1 MTDCSSGSI
10 HRVGILF
17 AGGPAPGA
25 NAVISSA
32 ALVFIKSGIEVVGFL
47 HGYSRLQN
55 FDEETAPLVEGD
67 AYEMLTLSKVVGCR
81 NRRGIIIGTA
91 RANPGKMVNCPAD
104 LDDPEKTAPLRRTYM
119 GLRSLGV
126 DALISIGGDDTL
138 KTANKLYEYQ
148 KHANVEH
155 KVRVVH
161 VPKTI
166 DNDYNGI
173 DFTFGYFTAVN
184 FMAQEIRN
192 LEADSRAAGAYFIV
206 ECMGRKAG
214 WLSYG
219 VAVAGEAQMVVG
231 VEDIPELM
239 KAAGKENTDS
249 LDLNVLVDHIV
260 DLIRARRARRQRYG
274 VVVLAEGLAEKLPQD
289 FIESLSRDE
298 HGHISLGDIHLGH
311 MVAKM
316 VMKRLTELGIPKV
329 KVNGVQ
335 LGYEARCASPHAFDV
350 MLGSALGVGAYI
362 ALVEKDL
369 DGYMVSTVGQLDHC
383 FVPFAQLVD
392 PATLVTEVRFIK
404 PDSDFHRLAVLL
416 SDDMGSRM

>member
-1 MTDCSSGSI
+1 MSNCPNTDI

-32 ALVFIKSGIEVVGFL
+32 ALAFLKSGIEVVGFL

-55 FDEETAPLVEGD
+55 FDEETAPLIEGD
-67 AYEMLTLSKVVGCR
+67 AYEVLTISKVVGTR

-91 RANPGKMVNCPAD
+91 RANPGKKINSPED
-104 LDDPEKTAPLRRTYM
+104 LRDPEKSAPLLRTYN
-119 GLRSLGV
+119 GLRSLNI
-126 DALISIGGDDTL
+126 DAMISIGGDDTL
-138 KTANKLYEYQ
+138 KTAKKLYEFQ
-148 KHANVEH
+148 KCANVE
-155 KVRVVH
+155 KRVRVVH
-161 VPKTI
+161 LPKTI

-192 LEADSRAAGAYFIV
+192 LEADSRANNAYFIV

-219 VAVAGEAQMVVG
+219 VAMAGEAQMVVG

-239 KAAGKENTDS
+239 KNAGREDNGY
-249 LDLNVLVDHIV
+249 LDLNVLVEHIV
-260 DLIRARRARRQRYG
+260 ELIRARRARRQKYG
-274 VVVLAEGLAEKLPQD
+274 VVVLAEGLAEKLPAD
-289 FIESLSRDE
+289 FLEATTRDE
-298 HGHISLGDIHLGH
+298 HGHISLGDVHLGH
-311 MVAKM
+311 LVAKM
-316 VMKRLTELGIPKV
+316 TMRRMEELGMPKV
-329 KVNGVQ
+329 KINGVQ

-350 MLGSALGVGAYI
+350 MLGSCLGVGAYI
-362 ALVEKDL
+362 ALAEKGL

-383 FVPFAQLVD
+383 FVPFHELIDQK
-392 PATLVTEVRFIK
+392 TLVTEVRYINTN
-404 PDSDFHRLAVLL
+404 SDFHRLAVLL
-416 SDDMGSRM
+416 SDDLGVRV

>member
-1 MTDCSSGSI
+1 MDI
-10 HRVGILF
+10 KRVGILF

-32 ALVFIKSGIEVVGFL
+32 ALAFVKAGIEVIGFL

-55 FDEETAPLVEGD
+55 FDEEKMPLVEGD
-67 AYEMLTLSKVVGCR
+67 AYEILDFSRIVGTR
-81 NRRGIIIGTA
+81 NKRGIMIGTA
-91 RANPGKMVNCPAD
+91 RANPGKLINAPAD
-104 LDDPEKTAPLRRTYM
+104 LDDPVKSEPLKRTYL
-119 GLRSLGV
+119 GLRSLGI

-138 KTANKLYEYQ
+138 KTANKLHEYQ
-148 KHANVEH
+148 KHANVSQ

-161 VPKTI
+161 LPKTI

-173 DFTFGYFTAVN
+173 DFTFGFFTAVN

-192 LEADSRAAGAYFIV
+192 LEADARAGQAYFIA

-219 VAVAGEAQMVVG
+219 VAMAGEAQMVVG
-231 VEDIPELM
+231 VEDIPALM
-239 KAAGKENTDS
+239 EQAGKKFEGY

-260 DLIRARRARRQRYG
+260 DLITARRARRQRFG

-289 FIESLSRDE
+289 FLEATSRDE
-298 HGHISLGDIHLGH
+298 HGHISLGDVHLGH
-311 MVAKM
+311 LVAKL
-316 VMKRLTELGIPKV
+316 VMKRLADLGMPKT

-335 LGYEARCASPHAFDV
+335 LGYEARCASPHAYDV
-350 MLGSALGVGAYI
+350 MLGSCLGVGAYV
-362 ALVEKDL
+362 ALVERGL
-369 DGYMVSTVGQLDHC
+369 DGYMVSSVGQLEHS
-383 FVPFAQLVD
+383 FVPFHELINQE
-392 PATLVTEVRFIK
+392 TLVTEVRYIN

-416 SDDMGSRM
+416 SDDLGTRI

>member
-1 MTDCSSGSI
+1 MAERKSNI
-10 HRVGILF
+10 RRVGILF

-32 ALVFIKSGIEVVGFL
+32 ALAFVKAGIEVIGFL

-55 FDEETAPLVEGD
+55 FDEEKMPLVEGD
-67 AYEMLTLSKVVGCR
+67 AYIVLDFSRIVGTR
-81 NRRGIIIGTA
+81 NKRGIMIGSA
-91 RANPGKMVNCPAD
+91 RANPGKMINCPED
-104 LDDPEKTAPLRRTYM
+104 LDDPEKSAPLRRTYL

-148 KHANVEH
+148 KHANIED

-161 VPKTI
+161 LPKTI

-192 LEADSRAAGAYFIV
+192 LEADARANSAYFIA

-214 WLSYG
+214 WLAYG
-219 VAVAGEAQMVVG
+219 VAMAGEAQLVIG
-231 VEDIPELM
+231 VEDIPDLM
-239 KAAGKENTDS
+239 KNAGKEYQGF
-249 LDLNVLVDHIV
+249 LDIHVLVDHII
-260 DLIRARRARRQRYG
+260 DLIRARRARRQKFG
-274 VVVLAEGLAEKLPQD
+274 VVVLAEGLAEKLPKD
-289 FIESLSRDE
+289 FLESTTLDE
-298 HGHISLGDIHLGH
+298 HGHISLGDVHLGH
-311 MVAKM
+311 LVAKM
-316 VMKRLTELGIPKV
+316 IMKRLEELNLPKV

-350 MLGSALGVGAYI
+350 MLGSCLGVGAYV
-362 ALVEKDL
+362 ALVEKEL
-369 DGYMVSTVGQLDHC
+369 DGHMVSTVGQLDHC
-383 FVPFAQLVD
+383 FVPFSQLVD
-392 PATLVTEVRFIK
+392 QKTLVTEVRYINT
-404 PDSDFHRLAVLL
+404 DSDFHKLAVLL
-416 SDDMGSRM
+416 GDDLGTKI

>member
-1 MTDCSSGSI
+1 MTDCTSKSI
-10 HRVGILF
+10 RRVGILF

-67 AYEMLTLSKVVGCR
+67 AYEMLTLNKVVGCR

-91 RANPGKMVNCPAD
+91 RANPGKMVNSPAD
-104 LDDPEKTAPLRRTYM
+104 LDDPEKTAPLKRTYM
-119 GLRSLGV
+119 GLRSLGI

-138 KTANKLYEYQ
+138 KTANKLHEYQ
-148 KHANVEH
+148 IHAKVAK

-192 LEADSRAAGAYFIV
+192 LEADSRAAGAYFVV

-219 VAVAGEAQMVVG
+219 VAVAGEAQMVIG

-239 KAAGKENTDS
+239 KKAGKESSDY
-249 LDLNVLVDHIV
+249 LDIHVLVDHIV

-289 FIESLSRDE
+289 FLEATSRDE
-298 HGHISLGDIHLGH
+298 HGHISLGDVHLGH

-316 VMKRLTELGIPKV
+316 VMKRLSELGIPKV

-383 FVPFAQLVD
+383 FVPFSQLVD
-392 PATLVTEVRFIK
+392 PETLVTEVRFIK

-416 SDDMGSRM
+416 SDDMGSRL

>member
-1 MTDCSSGSI
+1 MAEAKSSI
-10 HRVGILF
+10 RRVGILF

-32 ALVFIKSGIEVVGFL
+32 ALAFVKAGIEVIGFL

-55 FDEETAPLVEGD
+55 FDEEKMPLVEGD
-67 AYEMLTLSKVVGCR
+67 AYEILNFSRIIGAR
-81 NRRGIIIGTA
+81 NKRGIMIGTA
-91 RANPGKMVNCPAD
+91 RANPGKMIDCPAD
-104 LDDPEKTAPLRRTYM
+104 LDDPEKAAPLRRTYN
-119 GLRSLGV
+119 GLRSLDL

-148 KHANVEH
+148 KHANVDH

-161 VPKTI
+161 LPKTI

-173 DFTFGYFTAVN
+173 DFTFGFFTSVD

-192 LEADSRAAGAYFIV
+192 LQADARASQSYFIA

-219 VAVAGEAQMVVG
+219 VAMAGEANMVVG
-231 VEDIPELM
+231 VEDIPALM
-239 KAAGKENTDS
+239 KAAGKEFDGH
-249 LDLNVLVDHIV
+249 LDLNVLVDRLV
-260 DLIRARRARRQRYG
+260 ELIAARRARRQKFG
-274 VVVLAEGLAEKLPQD
+274 VIVLAEGLAEKLPAD
-289 FIESLSRDE
+289 FLASTSRDE
-298 HGHISLGDIHLGH
+298 HGHISLGDIHIGSL
-311 MVAKM
+311 VAKM
-316 VMKRLTELGIPKV
+316 IMKRLEELNMPKV

-350 MLGSALGVGAYI
+350 MLGSCLGVGAYV

-369 DGYMVSTVGQLDHC
+369 DGHMVSMVGQLDHC
-383 FVPFAQLVD
+383 FVPFHELVD
-392 PATLVTEVRFIK
+392 PKTLVTEVRYIN
-404 PDSDFHRLAVLL
+404 PDSDFHKLAVLL
-416 SDDMGSRM
+416 SDDLGQKL